1 MAQAAPAF
9 DELFLDG
16 TLEHPERA
24 VRSSR
29 WFVSIEAW
37 VTLALLL
44 MAQLPVVGSLETA
57 SWVEEMPSLLTASLA
72 GLALGWLL
80 AQSPLP
86 GVVAT
91 LLGLPLAIAVSAGM
105 VLQRMVPT
113 ELELGI
119 GWYAKWTEF
128 ALRMRAW
135 GDAAW
140 HRGISADPLPFV
152 VLLVLL
158 MFLVGYLSAW
168 SVVRWRNAWV
178 ALIPGGVVLLTNISY
193 LPGQPSLAFIVFLL
207 ASILL
212 VTRMEFLRAVIRW
225 RRERVQPPALMSM
238 EVLAAGAIVAVLLVS
253 AAWVVPTADHW
264 GPVANAWQRVMAPI
278 NDRVSEFGELFVG
291 INSKKR
297 VPAHS
302 FGPTFPLQGKMT
314 LDATPILEV
323 SASDPG
329 NLRGAVYDEYTGAGW
344 KLSAGAAAPLPGT
357 TIQAAEFGTPQSR
370 AQVRKPVTVKIK
382 ALVKDAPDRR
392 LLSVGDPLAA
402 DIPARQIVD
411 PNQAALTLVPNEV
424 GAAAKG
430 YGTVGTVSAA
440 AVPTL
445 QAAGTQ
451 YPPGVLAEYTALPV
465 DFPEEIRALAKQ
477 TIGPARTPY
486 EAARRIENFLR
497 ANHAFSLDPPP
508 APPRK
513 DAVAAF
519 LFDQRAGYF
528 DQFASAMAVMLR
540 SAGIPARVA
549 TGFVL
554 DPADVDSKTKAYMVS
569 EIRAWAWPEVYFPGL
584 GWVEFNPT
592 PTRGLVQRAGDDS
605 EAVAAAAE
613 ALSSGALNDNLD
625 GLLFE
630 DDPFDSGIGGLAGDG
645 STLGRIG
652 QFVVQ
657 AISVLIV
664 LSMVAFV
671 AAIAARVLW
680 ERRFAGL
687 APAAARWGKVQQLA
701 AWAGVAPADYLTPI
715 EAARALAAVTGEPA
729 SLMTLAREYTRGRYG
744 PAPASVEG
752 EEEARELD
760 REYGR
765 VRGRLRRM
773 ITRRMLHFG
782 QVDTRRTGAAGL
794 TGRYAAAAAPR
805 Q

>member
-16 TLEHPERA
+16 TLAHPERA
-24 VRSSR
+24 VRSTR

-57 SWVEEMPSLLTASLA
+57 SWVEEMPSLLAA
-72 GLALGWLL
+72 AMIGLTVGWLL

-91 LLGLPLAIAVSAGM
+91 FLGAPLAIVVSCGM
-105 VLQRMVPT
+105 VLQQMVPT
-113 ELELGI
+113 ELDLGT
-119 GWYAKWTEF
+119 GWRAKGTEF

-135 GDAAW
+135 GDAVW
-140 HRGISADPLPFV
+140 NHGISADPLPFV

-158 MFLVGYLSAW
+158 VFLVAYLSAW

-193 LPGQPSLAFIVFLL
+193 LPGQPSLAFIAFLL
-207 ASILL
+207 ASIML
-212 VTRMEFLRAVIRW
+212 VTRMEFLRSVIRW
-225 RRERVQPPALMSM
+225 RRERVQPPDLMSM
-238 EVLAAGAIVAVLLVS
+238 EVLAAGAVVAVVLVS
-253 AAWVVPTADHW
+253 AAWVVPTANHW
-264 GPVANAWQRVMAPI
+264 GPVADAWQRVMAPI
-278 NDRVSEFGELFVG
+278 NDRVAEFGELFVG

-302 FGPTFPLQGKMT
+302 FGPTFALQGKMT
-314 LDATPILEV
+314 LDATPILAV
-323 SASDPG
+323 TASDPG

-357 TIQAAEFGTPQSR
+357 TVQAAEFGTPQSR
-370 AQVRKPVTVKIK
+370 AQVRKPVMAKVK

-402 DIPARQIVD
+402 DIGAKQIVD
-411 PNQAALTLVPNEV
+411 PNQAPLTLVPNDAGV
-424 GAAAKG
+424 AAKG
-430 YGTVGTVSAA
+430 YTTVGTVSAA

-451 YPPGVLAEYTALPV
+451 YPAGVLAGYTTLPV

-477 TIGPARTPY
+477 VIGPARTPY
-486 EAARRIENFLR
+486 EAARRVENFLR
-497 ANHAFSLDPPP
+497 ANHTFTLDPPA

-540 SAGIPARVA
+540 SAGIPSRVA

-554 DPADVDSKTKAYMVS
+554 DPADVDAQTKAYMVS

-605 EAVAAAAE
+605 EALAAAAA
-613 ALSSGALNDNLD
+613 ALDAGALGDNLD

-630 DDPFDSGIGGLAGDG
+630 DHPFDSGAGGLGGDT
-645 STLGRIG
+645 STLGRLG
-652 QFVVQ
+652 QILVQ

-671 AAIAARVLW
+671 AAIGARVWW
-680 ERRFAGL
+680 ERRFTGLTPAG
-687 APAAARWGKVQQLA
+687 ARWGKLQQLA
-701 AWAGVAPADYLTPI
+701 AWAGIGPPDYLTPT
-715 EAARALAAVTGEPA
+715 EAARALAATTGEPA
-729 SLMTLAREYTRGRYG
+729 SLATLAREYTRGRYG
-744 PAPASVEG
+744 PGPAVEEG
-752 EEEARELD
+752 EERARELD
-760 REYGR
+760 REYVR
-765 VRGRLRRM
+765 LRGRLSRL
-773 ITRRMLHFG
+773 ITRRLLRFG
-782 QVDTRRTGAAGL
+782 RVDVGRADRARLA
-794 TGRYAAAAAPR
+794 GRYAQAAAPR
-805 Q
+805 